1 MKKLRSAV
9 VGLALMLVWVP
20 TTSLAAEEF
29 SATVGVREWFTTGY
43 NEWNFSGAG
52 INVLSDLRWRGVDAF
67 VTELYGELF
76 WWRIGLLG
84 SIGLA
89 DIEKGVLIDD
99 DFALS
104 NRRGRFSHT
113 RSSVD
118 DGDLVRVT
126 VDFAG
131 RLFTWDKPLLVGT
144 ASPEAAKGY
153 LDALIGYQFWEEEYV
168 AFGATGILDLTPFGI
183 PIVTDNVASRNL
195 KVLTHEYRWHT
206 LRLGLRTSI
215 PLVGALS
222 LKSHVIG
229 SPYVDYRLED
239 VHHLRTDL
247 RQDPSFSSE
256 STDGWGIELDAALS
270 YLVWKGL
277 AVEAGYRYSR
287 IDSGEGDKFTHALTG
302 TTKDKLNNTTFERYG
317 PHLAVSYRW

>member
-1 MKKLRSAV
+1 MRPLRRHFLV
-9 VGLALMLVWVP
+9 LYFLLALAP
-20 TTSLAAEEF
+20 TSTVAAEEVSGTF
-29 SATVGVREWFTTGY
+29 SVREWFTTGY

-67 VTELYGELF
+67 VTELYGDLF

-84 SIGLA
+84 SVGLA

-113 RSSVD
+113 RSNVD
-118 DGDLVRVT
+118 DGGLVRVT

-144 ASPEAAKGY
+144 PSPEAAKGY
-153 LDALIGYQFWEEEYV
+153 LDALLGYQFWEEKYL
-168 AFGATGILDLTPFGI
+168 AFGATGTAQISFRT
-183 PIVTDNVASRNL
+183 

-206 LRLGLRTSI
+206 LRLGVRTSI
-215 PLVGALS
+215 PLVGDLS

-270 YLVWKGL
+270 YRVWRGL
-277 AVEAGYRYSR
+277 ALEAGYRYSR

-302 TTKDKLNNTTFERYG
+302 TTRDRLNNTTFERYG